1 MLFNNQEALLFW
13 NSSLSEYEVHSSEV
27 KVTNTQMSTFLKLL
41 QGSHSR
47 FAPVGDLQCKVR
59 DLYIFLILMR

>member
-27 KVTNTQMSTFLKLL
+27 KVTNTKMRTFLKTLAGFS
-41 QGSHSR
+41 QSFCTCG
-47 FAPVGDLQCKVR
+47 
-59 DLYIFLILMR
+59 